1 MSVECPRNEC
11 DERRR
16 KEDLARE
23 REESALRHKGVKS
36 RRGTEEPNKES

>member
-1 MSVECPRNEC
+1 M
-11 DERRR
+11 RR
-16 KEDLARE
+16 KKKERGFSERE